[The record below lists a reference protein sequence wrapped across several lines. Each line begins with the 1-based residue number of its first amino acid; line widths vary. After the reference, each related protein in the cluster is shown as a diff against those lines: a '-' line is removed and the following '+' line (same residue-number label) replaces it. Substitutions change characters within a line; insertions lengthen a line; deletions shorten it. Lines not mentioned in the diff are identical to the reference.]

1 MVLFY
6 VMCCFGVIH
15 DGWIKLHLS
24 PWSFTPKGTKSDD
37 DNDEN
42 NCNCNK
48 AVNNKVFTAIINK
61 IIDVSL

>member
-24 PWSFTPKGTKSDD
+24 PWNFTPKGTKSDD
-37 DNDEN
+37 DNNEN
-42 NCNCNK
+42 NSDCNK
-48 AVNNKVFTAIINK
+48 AA
-61 IIDVSL
+61 DQ